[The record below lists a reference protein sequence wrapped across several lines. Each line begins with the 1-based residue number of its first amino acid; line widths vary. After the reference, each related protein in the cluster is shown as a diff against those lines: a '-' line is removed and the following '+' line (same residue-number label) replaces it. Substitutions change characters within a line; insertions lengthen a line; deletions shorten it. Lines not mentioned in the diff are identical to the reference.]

1 MSFPYTLDLM
11 FGSEQSTVDSIGRT
25 SFSKSGGGSGRTTNS
40 FLLATRIYN
49 FDAESPSE
57 EDIQNRY
64 IRELGPFPVT
74 SYTEKGPVIT
84 QAKLVLD
91 IVLLEYN
98 EETGSSTRVSPDIL
112 GTYHYLVSNTFIN
125 NYIQFHLLIDSN
137 GDTILDTTLDTLQ
150 YYNKHELYSDIPNTN
165 YTLIITGYLIVD
177 KDNENHYYSTDLQP
191 LIPTIKGYN
200 YVTYVHLKNVKLDI
214 KDTTIEG
221 ELREWWDSNPQIS
234 IDPYPLTI
242 RGTSSKLVFT
252 PSISGIMFD
261 SIFHSKE
268 AFIALFDSNFRIVAE
283 LIGDIVYD
291 NPSEVL
297 EPLSLPSYNTK

>member
-1 MSFPYTLDLM
+1 MSFPYTLDLS
-11 FGSEQSTVDSIGRT
+11 FGSEKATADSSGRV
-25 SFSKSGGGSGRTTNS
+25 SFGKNGGGSGRTTNS

-91 IVLLEYN
+91 IGLLEYN
-98 EETGSSTRVSPDIL
+98 EETGSSVRVSPDIL
-112 GTYHYLVSNTFIN
+112 GTYHYSVSNTSIN

-150 YYNKHELYSDIPNTN
+150 YYNEHRLFLDIPNTN
-165 YTLIITGYLIVD
+165 YTLIITGYLMVD

-191 LIPTIKGYN
+191 LRSTIKGYN
-200 YVTYVHLKNVKLDI
+200 YVTYVHLKNVKLNI
-214 KDTTIEG
+214 EDTTRES
-221 ELREWWDSNPQIS
+221 ELIEWWNSNPQIS

-242 RGTSSKLVFT
+242 RGTSSELVFT
-252 PSISGIMFD
+252 PSISGIMFN
-261 SIFHSKE
+261 STFHSKE
-268 AFIALFDSNFRIVAE
+268 ASIVLFDSNFSLVAV